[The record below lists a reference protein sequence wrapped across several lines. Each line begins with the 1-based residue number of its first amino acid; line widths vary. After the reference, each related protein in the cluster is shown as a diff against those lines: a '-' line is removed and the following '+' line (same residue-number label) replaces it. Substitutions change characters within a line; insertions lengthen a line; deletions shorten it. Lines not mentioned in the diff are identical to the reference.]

1 MGHVRGFRPPSGL
14 PEAEGHFPA
23 DVADGLA
30 KDLRKLL
37 GEKKADRD
45 CHASQRTEMEAL
57 GFAAETLA
65 LPQETS
71 TIEFHP
77 WRPDFVVDW

>member
-1 MGHVRGFRPPSGL
+1 MIAST
-14 PEAEGHFPA
+14 
-23 DVADGLA
+23 
-30 KDLRKLL
+30 
-37 GEKKADRD
+37 
-45 CHASQRTEMEAL
+45 SQRTEMEAL